1 MYVLPKKATR
11 TSILTLLVNMAFS
24 KSTFMVCDILKTC
37 QFIKNVPDEYYSSIH
52 LTLSRSWR
60 SKHAKNWYSG
70 TIVNKLQ
77 VVNSTFF
84 FNQNSILAVR
94 GVNKR
99 YFFMCC
105 SLRFNHSTYCCS
117 WQNSN
122 QVESKVRFTPS
133 AGMTPF
139 KRDNRSS
146 TSQRLNST
154 VIPMKSMGLCLTPLI
169 CFPQDPTSCNCIQT

>member
-24 KSTFMVCDILKTC
+24 KSTFIVCDILKTC

-84 FNQNSILAVR
+84 WTKTRFLQLEVSIRGISSSAAAYGSITLHTVVHGKTATKLKVKSGSLHQLEWLHSKETIGLAPVR
-94 GVNKR
+94 G
-99 YFFMCC
+99 
-105 SLRFNHSTYCCS
+105 
-117 WQNSN
+117 
-122 QVESKVRFTPS
+122 
-133 AGMTPF
+133 
-139 KRDNRSS
+139 
-146 TSQRLNST
+146 
-154 VIPMKSMGLCLTPLI
+154 
-169 CFPQDPTSCNCIQT
+169 